1 MEVQMNPQEIILKNL
16 TEKYPILLTKK
27 NLAEV
32 MNCSLSSIDN
42 MLRNDGNVPSPIKF
56 SDTRNSSV
64 RFLNT
69 DVAEFL
75 VGASGREGTL

>member
-1 MEVQMNPQEIILKNL
+1 MNPQEIILKSL
-16 TEKYPILLTKK
+16 EEKYPMLLRKK
-27 NLAEV
+27 DLAEI

-42 MLRNDGNVPSPIKF
+42 MLKNDGNIPKSIKF
-56 SDTRNSSV
+56 SDTKHASI

-75 VGASGREGTL
+75 VGASGRESQL

>member
-1 MEVQMNPQEIILKNL
+1 MNPQEKILLKLEEN
-16 TEKYPILLTKK
+16 YPILLTKK

-42 MLRNDGNVPSPIKF
+42 LLKNNGNLPKPIKF
-56 SDTRNSSV
+56 ADTRNASI

-69 DVAEFL
+69 EVAEFL
-75 VGASGREGTL
+75 VNASKGS

>member
-1 MEVQMNPQEIILKNL
+1 MNPQEMILKRL
-16 TEKYPILLTKK
+16 EDKYPILLTKK

-42 MLRNDGNVPSPIKF
+42 LLKNGGNLPKPIKF
-56 SDTRNSSV
+56 VDTRNASI

-69 DVAEFL
+69 EVAEFL
-75 VGASGREGTL
+75 VNASSKDIQDE

>member
-1 MEVQMNPQEIILKNL
+1 LNPQEKILLKLEEN
-16 TEKYPILLTKK
+16 YPILLTKK

-42 MLRNDGNVPSPIKF
+42 LLKNNGNLPKPIKF
-56 SDTRNSSV
+56 ADTRNASI

-69 DVAEFL
+69 EVAEFL
-75 VGASGREGTL
+75 VNASKGS